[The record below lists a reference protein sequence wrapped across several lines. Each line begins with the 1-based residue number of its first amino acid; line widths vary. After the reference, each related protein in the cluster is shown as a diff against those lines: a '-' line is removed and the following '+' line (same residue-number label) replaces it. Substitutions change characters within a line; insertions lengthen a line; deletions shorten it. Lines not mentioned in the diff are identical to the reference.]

1 MLPWHVFYIAFTPPV
16 WANMKIGSRCGY
28 CLLHRGYKMILMST
42 DDEGTRREAMQGLLA
57 LLGRDFTPDAV
68 PSVIGAERGRVIAR
82 VTGCADP
89 YVELKRGSNEA
100 GLKMLPALRAL
111 VEEKPPRERFRM
123 ACLIS
128 CLGNVIDYDVP
139 GNNSDIGDAMKLLGE
154 GFYLD
159 DTDEFK
165 SMIRP
170 GARLLFFTDNAG
182 EIAFDTLVVEELRRL
197 GCHVTVAV
205 KAGPSLND
213 ALMDDAEAVGMTGAA
228 DEVITT
234 GAAAIGV
241 RLDEAPDWFRDRFES
256 ADLIIAKGM
265 ANWETLTE
273 TPAPCPLM
281 YIFRTKCEPVATA
294 VGVPE
299 RQNVAFLVEKGWRL

>member
-1 MLPWHVFYIAFTPPV
+1 
-16 WANMKIGSRCGY
+16 MKVGSRCGY

-42 DDEGTRREAMQGLLA
+42 DDEETRREAMQGLLA

-68 PSVIGAERGRVIAR
+68 PSIIGAERGRVIAR

-89 YVELKRGSNEA
+89 YVELKRESNED
-100 GLKMLPALRAL
+100 GMKMLPALQAL
-111 VEEKPPRERFRM
+111 VEKKPPWERFRM

-165 SMIRP
+165 AMIKP
-170 GARLLFFTDNAG
+170 GTRLLFFTDNAG

-213 ALMDDAEAVGMTGAA
+213 ALMDDAEAVGMTGVA

-234 GAAAIGV
+234 GVAAIGV
-241 RLDEAPDWFRDRFES
+241 RLDEAPGWFRDRFAS

-281 YIFRTKCEPVATA
+281 YIFRAKCEPVATA

-299 RQNVAFLVEKGWRL
+299 KQNVAFLVEKGWRL

>member
-1 MLPWHVFYIAFTPPV
+1 
-16 WANMKIGSRCGY
+16 MKVGSRCGY
-28 CLLHRGYKMILMST
+28 CLLHRGYKMIQMSAE
-42 DDEGTRREAMQGLLA
+42 DEGTRREAMQELLA
-57 LLGRDFTPDAV
+57 LMGREFRPDAV

-89 YVELKRGSNEA
+89 YVELKREANKA
-100 GLKMLPALRAL
+100 GLAMLPRLKAM
-111 VEEKPPRERFRM
+111 VEEKPEGERLRT

-139 GNNSDIGDAMKLLGE
+139 GNNSDIEEAMKLIGE

-165 SMIRP
+165 GLIKP
-170 GARLLFFTDNAG
+170 GSRLLFMTDNAG

-213 ALMDDAEAVGMTGAA
+213 ALMEDAEAVGMADVA

-241 RLDEAPDWFRDRFES
+241 RLDEAPDWFLDRFGS
-256 ADLIIAKGM
+256 ADLMVAKGM

-273 TPAPCPLM
+273 TPAPCPLL
-281 YIFRTKCEPVATA
+281 YVFRTKCEPVARA

-299 RQNVAFLVEKGWRL
+299 MQNVAFLVEKGWSLSPSAP

>member
-1 MLPWHVFYIAFTPPV
+1 MV
-16 WANMKIGSRCGY
+16 
-28 CLLHRGYKMILMST
+28 
-42 DDEGTRREAMQGLLA
+42 
-57 LLGRDFTPDAV
+57 
-68 PSVIGAERGRVIAR
+68 
-82 VTGCADP
+82 
-89 YVELKRGSNEA
+89 
-100 GLKMLPALRAL
+100 
-111 VEEKPPRERFRM
+111 ERFRV

-139 GNNSDIGDAMKLLGE
+139 GNNSDIDDAMALLGE

-165 SMIRP
+165 SLIRQ
-170 GARLLFFTDNAG
+170 GSRVLFFTDNAG

-197 GCHVTVAV
+197 GCHVAVAV

-213 ALMDDAEAVGMTGAA
+213 ALMEDAEAVGMMEAA

-241 RLDEAPDWFRDRFES
+241 RLDEAPEWFHDRFHS
-256 ADLIIAKGM
+256 ADLILAKGM

-273 TPAPCPLM
+273 TPAPCPLL
-281 YIFRTKCEPVATA
+281 YIFRTKCDPVARA

-299 RQNVAFLVEKGWRL
+299 RQNVAFLAEKGWRL